1 MEAAAR
7 RLLPPQ
13 VRFHGGDHSDGEAIE
28 QGLRAGPFFVL
39 LQPPV
44 IPGKP
49 RSGVDPESIIGF
61 RALR

>member
-1 MEAAAR
+1 
-7 RLLPPQ
+7 
-13 VRFHGGDHSDGEAIE
+13 
-28 QGLRAGPFFVL
+28 